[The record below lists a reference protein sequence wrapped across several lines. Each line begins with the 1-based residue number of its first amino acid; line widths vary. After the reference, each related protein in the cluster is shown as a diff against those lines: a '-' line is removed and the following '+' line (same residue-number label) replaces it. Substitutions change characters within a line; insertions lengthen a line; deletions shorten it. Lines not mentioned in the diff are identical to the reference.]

1 MQISRFSEVSC
12 RKPPDAPYCLYRSLS
27 ETCKEEEDGPGRKD
41 TDLGFQSLCTTSCVT
56 PTDHLLWNSSS
67 KVPLPPFN
75 GKDCCWESEVP
86 GFSFWTHPLSRKGK
100 RESEFAKELALLSSI
115 QVSALGCEAYAFVEV
130 VRSKLLILPACFARL
145 VIFKKIFFL
154 QTCFLVI
161 LASKTTGR
169 FLQRLCRNA
178 GDAATGPWPVLVW
191 IHPVSALKSGA
202 AGARAGGSETGRRRF
217 RRTLCLPTHTPT
229 RSPSWEQ
236 TAQPGQ
242 QNEWQPPPPPP
253 PLPAADTEDPLPVP
267 RSRG

>member
-145 VIFKKIFFL
+145 VIFKKFFFL
-154 QTCFLVI
+154 QTRVFWWSWHPKRQADFCS
-161 LASKTTGR
+161 ASAEMQAMQ
-169 FLQRLCRNA
+169 QRGL
-178 GDAATGPWPVLVW
+178 G
-191 IHPVSALKSGA
+191 
-202 AGARAGGSETGRRRF
+202 
-217 RRTLCLPTHTPT
+217 LCLC
-229 RSPSWEQ
+229 EYIQ
-236 TAQPGQ
+236 
-242 QNEWQPPPPPP
+242 
-253 PLPAADTEDPLPVP
+253 
-267 RSRG
+267 